1 MRGLIAALRGNPE
14 EALPELR
21 RAHDLWPGD
30 ANVIGELCRFS
41 ITAGV
46 PTIETLVNHLVEI
59 DPLTAVSHLVVSLFN
74 CVNGRYDRVGA
85 ASRRASALC
94 ADDSALHLF
103 SAWYLAE
110 AGHREEASDLLG
122 RTTTALSGTPLA
134 EWALVLKCAL
144 DSDFPGA
151 LRHFT
156 ADVEG
161 VIQSETGAKF
171 MADVF
176 ALMGRRKDALRWL
189 RVAIARG
196 YTSYPS
202 LAVHDPFLED
212 LRSDEEF
219 EALMAELELRWEAL
233 VASAGGA

>member
-1 MRGLIAALRGNPE
+1 MNSSAHRPASLRSSF
-14 EALPELR
+14 
-21 RAHDLWPGD
+21 AH
-30 ANVIGELCRFS
+30 
-41 ITAGV
+41 
-46 PTIETLVNHLVEI
+46 
-59 DPLTAVSHLVVSLFN
+59 
-74 CVNGRYDRVGA
+74 
-85 ASRRASALC
+85 
-94 ADDSALHLF
+94 
-103 SAWYLAE
+103 LAE

-189 RVAIARG
+189 RGRDRERIHELSVAGRARPLSRG
-196 YTSYPS
+196 P
-202 LAVHDPFLED
+202 
-212 LRSDEEF
+212 
-219 EALMAELELRWEAL
+219 ALGRG
-233 VASAGGA
+233 VRGFDG